1 MAKRVSKRVSDID
14 AKELCSYSRK
24 DLTASKIMELFGDF
38 GEPSG
43 PRFQPYDIITIPPKG
58 FGNENIYNTNS
69 FTTTVGKLICNKIFI
84 EPREN
89 LLREVGW
96 IDDVLTK
103 KAYGKLYDSLGY
115 LRLEGKIELDDYKY
129 FCNQTQAIMPFVS
142 ILATGFTDDM
152 LVSGKKIGELKKK
165 LIKENQAAIDAGDI
179 KVVDKIQKELL
190 DYAHDLLKD
199 DPAMDM
205 YDSGSMGSFENNFK
219 NMFIMKGANK
229 DPDPAKPYTVIT
241 SNYIDGVSADEYT
254 KFANTL
260 AEGPYSRG
268 KKTESGG
275 YWEKLFLYAFQ
286 HIRLGDE
293 GSDCKTKRV
302 LTIKLTN
309 DNIGMNMY
317 NWVVNPNGTLTEITS
332 ENKNDFIGKT
342 VKMRFSSLCEAKGC
356 ICSKCAGNIWYRL
369 GLNKNIGPILPQIP
383 AKVKVVMMKAF
394 HNNQITLVEMDPMK
408 AFSIEE

>member
-1 MAKRVSKRVSDID
+1 MAKRKSKTITTDVEIL
-14 AKELCSYSRK
+14 ELCGYKRK
-24 DLTASKIMELFGDF
+24 DLSASKVMELFGDF
-38 GEPSG
+38 GDG
-43 PRFQPYDIITIPPKG
+43 PRFQPYDIITIPAKAY
-58 FGNENIYNTNS
+58 GNENIYNTTA

-96 IDDVLTK
+96 IDDILTK

-115 LRLEGKIELDDYKY
+115 LRLEGKIDLDDYKY

-142 ILATGFTDDM
+142 ILSTGFTDDM
-152 LVSGKKIGELKKK
+152 LISGKKIGALKEK
-165 LIKENQAAIDAGDI
+165 LIKENKAAIDAGDI

-199 DPAMDM
+199 DPGMDM
-205 YDSGSMGSFENNFK
+205 YDSGSMGDFGNNFK

-241 SNYIDGVSADEYT
+241 SNYIDGVSAEEYT

-286 HIRLGDE
+286 HIKLGE
-293 GSDCKTKRV
+293 PGSDCGTKRALDLV
-302 LTIKLTN
+302 LTS
-309 DNIGMNMY
+309 DNIGKNMY
-317 NWVVNPNGTLTEITS
+317 NYIVNSDGTLTEITS
-332 ENKNDFIGKT
+332 ENKDQFINKR

-356 ICSKCAGNIWYRL
+356 ICNKCAGNIWYRL
-369 GLNKNIGPILPQIP
+369 GLSRNIGPILPQIP
-383 AKVKVVMMKAF
+383 AKVKVIMMKAF
-394 HNNQITLVEMDPMK
+394 HNNQVTLVEMDPMK
-408 AFSIEE
+408 AFGLEE

>member
-1 MAKRVSKRVSDID
+1 MAKRKSKIITNDID
-14 AKELCSYSRK
+14 IQELCGYKRK
-24 DLTASKIMELFGDF
+24 DLSASKVMELFGDF
-38 GEPSG
+38 GDG
-43 PRFQPYDIITIPPKG
+43 PRFQPYDIITIPAKAY
-58 FGNENIYNTNS
+58 GNENIYNTTS

-96 IDDVLTK
+96 IDDILTK

-115 LRLEGKIELDDYKY
+115 LRLEGKIDLDDYKY

-142 ILATGFTDDM
+142 ILSTGFTDDM
-152 LVSGKKIGELKKK
+152 LVSGKKIGALKEK
-165 LIKENQAAIDAGDI
+165 LIKENKAAIDAGDI

-199 DPAMDM
+199 DPGMDM
-205 YDSGSMGSFENNFK
+205 YDSGSMGDFGNNFK

-241 SNYIDGVSADEYT
+241 SNYIDGVSAEEYT

-286 HIRLGDE
+286 HIKLGE
-293 GSDCKTKRV
+293 PGSDCGTKRAIDLV
-302 LTIKLTN
+302 LTS
-309 DNIGMNMY
+309 DNIGKNMY
-317 NWVVNPNGTLTEITS
+317 NYIVNSDGTLTEITS
-332 ENKNDFIGKT
+332 ENKDQFINKR

-356 ICSKCAGNIWYRL
+356 ICNKCAGNIWYRL
-369 GLNKNIGPILPQIP
+369 GLSRNIGPILPQIP
-383 AKVKVVMMKAF
+383 AKVKVIMMKAF
-394 HNNQITLVEMDPMK
+394 HNNQITLVEMNPMK
-408 AFSIEE
+408 AFGLEE